1 GRFFTGGHEKRHDL
15 MARAFRELCDAG
27 LTGWELHLAGSVH
40 RDGHNAHYFETV
52 RQLAEGYPI
61 HLHPDAPY
69 AQVQDL
75 YRRASIYWHA
85 AGYQANGGDPA
96 AQEHFGMTTA
106 EAMGYG
112 AVPVA
117 IGSGGQPEVV
127 QDGVDGYLWTDI
139 DQLKAKTLALVNDP
153 QLRQRLGVKA
163 RAASQR
169 FSRQRFVRQIVAAL
183 APLV

>member
-1 GRFFTGGHEKRHDL
+1 
-15 MARAFRELCDAG
+15 MARAFRDLCDAG

-40 RDGHNAHYFETV
+40 RDGLNGRYFESV
-52 RQLAEGYPI
+52 QQLAEGYPI
-61 HLHPDAPY
+61 HVHPDAPY

-85 AGYQANGGDPA
+85 AGYQANGDPA

-112 AVPVA
+112 AVPVV

-127 QDGVDGYLWTDI
+127 EDGADGFLWTDV
-139 DQLKAKTLALVNDP
+139 DQLKAKTRALVDDP
-153 QLRQRLGVKA
+153 QLRQQMGLRA
-163 RAASQR
+163 RAGSQR
-169 FSRQRFVRQIVAAL
+169 FSRQRFVRQMVAAL
-183 APLV
+183 APLVRQLEEEPAAE

>member
-1 GRFFTGGHEKRHDL
+1 
-15 MARAFRELCDAG
+15 
-27 LTGWELHLAGSVH
+27 
-40 RDGHNAHYFETV
+40 
-52 RQLAEGYPI
+52 
-61 HLHPDAPY
+61 
-69 AQVQDL
+69 
-75 YRRASIYWHA
+75 
-85 AGYQANGGDPA
+85 
-96 AQEHFGMTTA
+96 MTTA

-183 APLV
+183 APLVRQLETEPDRHPAGKAQVEH